1 MVDLLELL
9 GPALTT
15 ERRCGVWKSVF
26 ALLQLFVSKNQDA
39 GPIAGKLYASFA
51 AVSRYQK

>member
-9 GPALTT
+9 GPALTI

-26 ALLQLFVSKNQDA
+26 ALLQLFVSKNQDT
-39 GPIAGKLYASFA
+39 GPIAAKLYASFA
-51 AVSRYQK
+51 AVSRY